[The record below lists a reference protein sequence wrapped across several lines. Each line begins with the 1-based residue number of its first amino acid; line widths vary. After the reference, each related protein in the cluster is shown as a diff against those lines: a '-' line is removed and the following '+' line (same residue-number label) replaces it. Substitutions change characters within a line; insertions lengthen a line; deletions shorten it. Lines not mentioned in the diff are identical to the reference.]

1 MLIRIPLSLSL
12 SLSLYV
18 YVCVYVYV
26 YVCVCVV
33 ITQLFYRVRFFFHV
47 HVWVCCVGDAAMTR
61 PLTGAPPHP
70 PPEPRSAASVCVLC
84 VCVLCACVRARVF
97 IIQQLNHGTL
107 NLNQRLQ
114 QSRDGLEMRR
124 QAQVRGWWGVMLAVN
139 AKLNEPTLNERRRML
154 WVVGCDASWCDARS
168 VSC

>member
-1 MLIRIPLSLSL
+1 MVRAYAERERGTVLLRLC
-12 SLSLYV
+12 V
-18 YVCVYVYV
+18 CCVVCV
-26 YVCVCVV
+26 VCVCAHFCV
-33 ITQLFYRVRFFFHV
+33 IIF
-47 HVWVCCVGDAAMTR
+47 
-61 PLTGAPPHP
+61 
-70 PPEPRSAASVCVLC
+70 
-84 VCVLCACVRARVF
+84 
-97 IIQQLNHGTL
+97 QQLNHGTL